1 MHDDDADEVA
11 ADHLRAAL
19 HPKRFSGLRMALDAA
34 LGGATITVYDLVV
47 TRLDTGAEVIRTAAD
62 TGDPH
67 HLLGQVELDLER
79 KTVGEFLEEWR
90 PV

>member
-1 MHDDDADEVA
+1 MHDEHPEVA
-11 ADHLRAAL
+11 ADHLRAEL
-19 HPKRFSGLRMALDAA
+19 VPKRFSGLRMAIDTA
-34 LGGATITVYDLVV
+34 LGGATIAVYDLVV

-67 HLLGQVELDLER
+67 HLLGQIQLDLER
-79 KTVGEFLEEWR
+79 TSVAGFLEEWR

>member
-1 MHDDDADEVA
+1 MDAEQPEVA
-11 ADHLRAAL
+11 ADHLRAEL
-19 HPKRFSGLRMALDAA
+19 VPKRFSGLRMAIDSA
-34 LGGATITVYDLVV
+34 LGGVSIAVYDLVV

-79 KTVGEFLEEWR
+79 KSVAEFLEEWR
-90 PV
+90 PA